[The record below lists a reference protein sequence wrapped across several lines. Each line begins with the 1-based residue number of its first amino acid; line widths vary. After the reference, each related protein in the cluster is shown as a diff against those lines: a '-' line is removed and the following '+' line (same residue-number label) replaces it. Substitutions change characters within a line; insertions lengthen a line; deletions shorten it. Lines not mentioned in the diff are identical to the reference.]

1 MKIGIWN
8 IDHPELNTRSK
19 TKTDRVRRI
28 YDFLVSENCD
38 VYVLTETNSAINLA
52 GYNSIFS
59 SESPFIKKSRSYIEP
74 NRYYQVG
81 IYSRFKIK
89 QHEVH
94 EPINGVC
101 CQVFGS
107 FFSLNLFGNVITI
120 KDQWKKDSVFKYK
133 DRLNQQIFEINHLP
147 KESSLVAGDFN
158 LKKGWVQKASAFKT
172 IESEIEQFG
181 WIWPTKTKQIQYN
194 IYYILQISK

>member
-59 SESPFIKKSRSYIEP
+59 SESPFIKKSRSYYVA
-74 NRYYQVG
+74 RYL
-81 IYSRFKIK
+81 
-89 QHEVH
+89 EV
-94 EPINGVC
+94 
-101 CQVFGS
+101 
-107 FFSLNLFGNVITI
+107 FFL
-120 KDQWKKDSVFKYK
+120 
-133 DRLNQQIFEINHLP
+133 
-147 KESSLVAGDFN
+147 
-158 LKKGWVQKASAFKT
+158 
-172 IESEIEQFG
+172 
-181 WIWPTKTKQIQYN
+181 
-194 IYYILQISK
+194 